1 MALPVHS
8 TTRYQSHHSASH
20 ETALLDGLCEVRR
33 GHGSLPPAA
42 PSSRSRRA
50 HISLPPAAFTDH
62 SASHETALLD
72 GLCEVRRGHGSLLPA
87 APSSSS
93 RRAHV
98 SLPPAALTTQPTMT
112 ALLDAG
118 SRIGGMALCNGGEVG
133 HGFMQWGRGGTWLYA
148 MGERWDMALCNGG
161 EAGTEWLFTC

>member
-8 TTRYQSHHSASH
+8 TTRYQSH
-20 ETALLDGLCEVRR
+20 
-33 GHGSLPPAA
+33 
-42 PSSRSRRA
+42 
-50 HISLPPAAFTDH
+50 H

-148 MGERWDMALCNGG
+148 MGERRGRNGFLPAECSLASLQQLPPAALVGLTCRSLQQPSPLSLP
-161 EAGTEWLFTC
+161 WLHLGQQWLPDLADWHLRIKHG